1 MPLAASQRSH
11 HRSRVMWLRR
21 EPNNRSKSTHLK
33 HFSASQHKSPSDS
46 EDFPVLIQPD
56 FLMDFLSESA
66 QE

>member
-1 MPLAASQRSH
+1 
-11 HRSRVMWLRR
+11 MWLRR

-33 HFSASQHKSPSDS
+33 HFSASQHKSPSES
-46 EDFPVLIQPD
+46 EDFPVPIQPD